1 MMSRLRRLNQSLYV
15 VDDEL
20 LLSRV
25 LIGHITEKP
34 FQVHARLAKLLLA
47 FEHVLFSVG

>member
-25 LIGHITEKP
+25 LIGHIVEKP
-34 FQVHARLAKLLLA
+34 FRVHARLAKFPLA
-47 FEHVLFSVG
+47 FEYVLFPAG